1 MNRTSRLIAK
11 YIIRTIIPY
20 LAFAWLLLSVIL
32 FVQQASR
39 FSDIFF
45 NNNLPSKLIWQ
56 LSLALVPNVIAFT
69 CPMAIL
75 IGVIIGIS
83 KMQGDNE
90 LIAIRATGI
99 SNLQITIPI
108 VFLGLL
114 LSVFAFSINLKGVPF
129 AAQIVRK
136 VAAQTALYKL
146 ESPIEPGVFNT
157 EIQGFTI
164 YVKDGDVENG
174 TWKNIFI
181 YSEDK
186 NTNQV
191 RLITS
196 QNGRIDSKN
205 ETSEL
210 VLEKA
215 TVTTFSISKPYKNLF
230 SEKIENLRFVIQTQR
245 GALIDKLGKTEETPE
260 ELGLT
265 ELAAYAATKT
275 GKEKI
280 EADILWQRRL
290 VLSITPFLFA
300 LLGASLILRFNRGGK
315 GFGIFLAL
323 ISLIIYYLAAL
334 LGEQLA
340 RTGVVS
346 VFTASLFPI
355 LLTLLAIVWFFLSQ
369 RISARNRTSIL
380 LKRFKFNRS
389 PKIGRIKT
397 KNTFANL
404 TTGILDF
411 DIVSSLLKYFLLTF
425 GFLTSVYMIFTAFE
439 LWKFAGN
446 INNGINLLIKY
457 LVFLIPF
464 IYIQISP
471 SALMIAMLAT
481 YVIKSRQNE
490 VVTWTASGQSIYR
503 LLFPCFVLMMVIGLL
518 NWEIQE
524 RILPETNQIQDALRT
539 QIRNKG
545 MLSLN
550 AGKYWVANENRI
562 YSFELENTVEPI
574 NDQQKVNNLSIYQFA
589 DDRLNLQSF
598 IKTDNASWEQGK
610 IRFLSD
616 SEKTVWVNGVP
627 QTEIIPASGS
637 EIAENYNPF
646 KNTLQNPNHLS
657 TSELLERLK
666 TTESQSEW
674 RSFSVALLKKY
685 STPFLP
691 LIITFFTAPFALS
704 LSRKG
709 KVTTLGYAIGMWLL
723 FMGISSTFEQFGISG
738 YVSPQIAVI
747 GPLIIFSFVGAYL
760 LSKVQ
765 T

>member
-1 MNRTSRLIAK
+1 
-11 YIIRTIIPY
+11 
-20 LAFAWLLLSVIL
+20 
-32 FVQQASR
+32 
-39 FSDIFF
+39 
-45 NNNLPSKLIWQ
+45 
-56 LSLALVPNVIAFT
+56 
-69 CPMAIL
+69 
-75 IGVIIGIS
+75 
-83 KMQGDNE
+83 
-90 LIAIRATGI
+90 
-99 SNLQITIPI
+99 
-108 VFLGLL
+108 
-114 LSVFAFSINLKGVPF
+114 
-129 AAQIVRK
+129 
-136 VAAQTALYKL
+136 
-146 ESPIEPGVFNT
+146 
-157 EIQGFTI
+157 
-164 YVKDGDVENG
+164 
-174 TWKNIFI
+174 
-181 YSEDK
+181 
-186 NTNQV
+186 
-191 RLITS
+191 
-196 QNGRIDSKN
+196 
-205 ETSEL
+205 
-210 VLEKA
+210 
-215 TVTTFSISKPYKNLF
+215 
-230 SEKIENLRFVIQTQR
+230 
-245 GALIDKLGKTEETPE
+245 
-260 ELGLT
+260 
-265 ELAAYAATKT
+265 
-275 GKEKI
+275 
-280 EADILWQRRL
+280 
-290 VLSITPFLFA
+290 
-300 LLGASLILRFNRGGK
+300 
-315 GFGIFLAL
+315 
-323 ISLIIYYLAAL
+323 
-334 LGEQLA
+334 
-340 RTGVVS
+340 
-346 VFTASLFPI
+346 
-355 LLTLLAIVWFFLSQ
+355 
-369 RISARNRTSIL
+369 
-380 LKRFKFNRS
+380 
-389 PKIGRIKT
+389 
-397 KNTFANL
+397 
-404 TTGILDF
+404 
-411 DIVSSLLKYFLLTF
+411 
-425 GFLTSVYMIFTAFE
+425 
-439 LWKFAGN
+439 
-446 INNGINLLIKY
+446 
-457 LVFLIPF
+457 
-464 IYIQISP
+464 
-471 SALMIAMLAT
+471 MIAMLAT

-616 SEKTVWVNGVP
+616 VEKTVWVNGVP